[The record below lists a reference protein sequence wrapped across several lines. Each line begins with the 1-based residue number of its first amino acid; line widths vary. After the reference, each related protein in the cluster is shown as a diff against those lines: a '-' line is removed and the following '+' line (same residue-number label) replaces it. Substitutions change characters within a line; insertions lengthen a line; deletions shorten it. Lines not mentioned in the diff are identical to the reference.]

1 MISPR
6 PPSSCRISRWSLRRR
21 WCPCGSHDRRDRA
34 TRSDAGLPHASHCR
48 YRTRQRHRTGL
59 QARHEP
65 VTVRRSTSSPPEAG
79 HGAGGRGCAPEPSVR
94 SSPRGPRPA
103 GPATH
108 PAQHP
113 FPGQP
118 WPPAVAPIA
127 AAPALAAIA
136 LAAAA
141 AAEFVAAEPAAAAA
155 ASRITTDANA
165 DVAAAT
171 RALGPPPTPHSP
183 PQPHTVSRDQN
194 DGPQRPLPGPMGA
207 YIQSLAW
214 NASF

>member
-1 MISPR
+1 MTLNRSWLSP
-6 PPSSCRISRWSLRRR
+6 S
-21 WCPCGSHDRRDRA
+21 
-34 TRSDAGLPHASHCR
+34 
-48 YRTRQRHRTGL
+48 
-59 QARHEP
+59 
-65 VTVRRSTSSPPEAG
+65 
-79 HGAGGRGCAPEPSVR
+79 
-94 SSPRGPRPA
+94 GPWPA

-118 WPPAVAPIA
+118 WPPAVALIA

-141 AAEFVAAEPAAAAA
+141 AAEFAAIEPAAAAA
-155 ASRITTDANA
+155 ASGTTTDANA

-183 PQPHTVSRDQN
+183 PQPHPVSRDQN

-214 NASF
+214 YASF

>member
-1 MISPR
+1 MTLNMS
-6 PPSSCRISRWSLRRR
+6 WL
-21 WCPCGSHDRRDRA
+21 
-34 TRSDAGLPHASHCR
+34 
-48 YRTRQRHRTGL
+48 
-59 QARHEP
+59 
-65 VTVRRSTSSPPEAG
+65 SPP
-79 HGAGGRGCAPEPSVR
+79 
-94 SSPRGPRPA
+94 GPRSA

-118 WPPAVAPIA
+118 WPPAVAPTA
-127 AAPALAAIA
+127 AAPGLTAIA

-141 AAEFVAAEPAAAAA
+141 AAELAAAELAAAAA
-155 ASRITTDANA
+155 ASGTTTDANA

-171 RALGPPPTPHSP
+171 RAVGPPPTPHSP
-183 PQPHTVSRDQN
+183 PQTHTACRDQN

-214 NASF
+214 YASF

>member
-1 MISPR
+1 MT
-6 PPSSCRISRWSLRRR
+6 LN
-21 WCPCGSHDRRDRA
+21 
-34 TRSDAGLPHASHCR
+34 
-48 YRTRQRHRTGL
+48 RTGL
-59 QARHEP
+59 
-65 VTVRRSTSSPPEAG
+65 SPLG
-79 HGAGGRGCAPEPSVR
+79 L
-94 SSPRGPRPA
+94 RPA

-141 AAEFVAAEPAAAAA
+141 AAEFAAIEPAAAAA
-155 ASRITTDANA
+155 ASGTTTDANA

-171 RALGPPPTPHSP
+171 RARGPPPTPHSP
-183 PQPHTVSRDQN
+183 PQTHTACRDQN

-214 NASF
+214 NTSF